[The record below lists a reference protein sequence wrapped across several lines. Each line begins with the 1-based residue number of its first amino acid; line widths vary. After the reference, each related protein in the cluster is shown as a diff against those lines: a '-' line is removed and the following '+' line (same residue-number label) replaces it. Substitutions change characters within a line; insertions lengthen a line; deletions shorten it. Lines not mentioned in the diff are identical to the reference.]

1 MRTVSEFPHEVEETE
16 HLWIEMSDGTR
27 LAAGMWK
34 PASADREPVPG
45 VVEMIPYRKRDLTAI
60 RDSIHHPYMAG
71 HGYAS
76 LRVDLRGSGDSEG
89 VLTDEYLEQELCDAE
104 EVLAWLAE
112 QPWCS
117 GRTHDGHLVGRV
129 QRAAGGRPSAP
140 EPGRDSL
147 RQLHRRPLHR
157 RRPLHGRQ
165 PADRQPVLGLDH
177 VRLQRLPTGSGDRRP
192 AVARDV
198 AAAPRGQR
206 SVAGDLAAP
215 PAAR

>member
-27 LAAGMWK
+27 LAARMWK

-89 VLTDEYLEQELCDAE
+89 GVTDESRHQEVCDAEAGVAGLGAAHGGRRGDLRGSGDSEGVLTDEYLEQELCDAE

-117 GRTHDGHLVGRV
+117 GRTAMMGISWGGFNALQV
-129 QRAAGGRPSAP
+129 AA
-140 EPGRDSL
+140 
-147 RQLHRRPLHR
+147 RRPPSL
-157 RRPLHGRQ
+157 G
-165 PADRQPVLGLDH
+165 AIVSASSTDDRY
-177 VRLQRLPTGSGDRRP
+177 T
-192 AVARDV
+192 
-198 AAAPRGQR
+198 
-206 SVAGDLAAP
+206 
-215 PAAR
+215 